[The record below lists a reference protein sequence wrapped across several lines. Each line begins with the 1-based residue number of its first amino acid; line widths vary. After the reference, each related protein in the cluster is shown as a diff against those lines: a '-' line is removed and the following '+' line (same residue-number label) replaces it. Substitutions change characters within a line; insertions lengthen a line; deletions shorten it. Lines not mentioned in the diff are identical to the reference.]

1 MLQDVVTCI
10 REKCTI
16 DELGERRE
24 RFADRHLKTGQE
36 MERLFRRYLRDTAPV
51 ARSVELAA
59 RCAFSLDELRYQY
72 PDEIRVDGRTP
83 PQELERL
90 TWKKATERY
99 PEGIDGKERNQPEH
113 EQDRKRAEE
122 GKRRWMRG
130 EIGG

>member
-1 MLQDVVTCI
+1 MTPRPSRSTRTDTRFPSTTLFRSTVATGDVLYHAPDRRMLQDVVTCI

-59 RCAFSLDELRYQY
+59 RRSEEHTSELQSLMSNSYA
-72 PDEIRVDGRTP
+72 VF
-83 PQELERL
+83 
-90 TWKKATERY
+90 
-99 PEGIDGKERNQPEH
+99 
-113 EQDRKRAEE
+113 
-122 GKRRWMRG
+122 
-130 EIGG
+130 